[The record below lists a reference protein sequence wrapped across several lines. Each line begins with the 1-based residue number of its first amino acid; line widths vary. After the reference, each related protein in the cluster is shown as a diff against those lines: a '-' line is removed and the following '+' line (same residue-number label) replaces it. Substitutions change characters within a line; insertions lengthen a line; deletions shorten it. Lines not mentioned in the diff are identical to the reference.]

1 MNDLFLGTPD
11 RCLLHHYI
19 HWWFDYSPWLDF
31 EWISAHSFSFDIFVP
46 LMVFHSPCL
55 HCSLFISIYIPCSIF
70 STHHSYTSHRQFDIL
85 HFFSFSIDIF
95 ILDSFFLTD
104 IFILDILRS
113 MIYETLCTYCILY
126 TRVWG
131 FIFGIVE
138 PSFHSF
144 LHLITLAYVMSLV
157 LRPP

>member
-46 LMVFHSPCL
+46 LMVFHSPWL
-55 HCSLFISIYIPCSIF
+55 HCSLYISVYIPCSIF
-70 STHHSYTSHRQFDIL
+70 STHHFCTSHQQFDIL
-85 HFFSFSIDIF
+85 YFFYFIIDTF

-104 IFILDILRS
+104 IFILNILRS
-113 MIYETLCTYCILY
+113 MVCETLCTHCILY

-131 FIFGIVE
+131 F
-138 PSFHSF
+138 
-144 LHLITLAYVMSLV
+144 TLGLLSLV
-157 LRPP
+157 FIHFFTLLP